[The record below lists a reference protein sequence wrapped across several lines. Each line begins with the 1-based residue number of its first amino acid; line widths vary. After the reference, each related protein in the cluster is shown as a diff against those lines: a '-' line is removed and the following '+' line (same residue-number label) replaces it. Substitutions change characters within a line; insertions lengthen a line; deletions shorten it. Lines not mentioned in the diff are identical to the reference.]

1 MKLKCSLC
9 GTPYEFVY
17 QKDVSLPANFPFCSK
32 QCKSI
37 DLGKWL
43 NEEYRISMPLSE
55 SENLT
60 EIERNILDEFQEE
73 TLAKLL
79 GDEVESE

>member
-17 QKDVSLPANFPFCSK
+17 KKEETLPTHFPFCSNR
-32 QCKSI
+32 CKAI

-43 NEEYRISMPLSE
+43 NEEYRISTPLPDAE
-55 SENLT
+55 ELT
-60 EIERNILDEFQEE
+60 DIQRQVLDELKE
-73 TLAKLL
+73 K
-79 GDEVESE
+79 SEKSY

>member
-17 QKDVSLPANFPFCSK
+17 KKEETLPEHFPFCSNR
-32 QCKSI
+32 CKAI

-43 NEEYRISMPLSE
+43 NEEYRINTPLPDAE
-55 SENLT
+55 ELT
-60 EIERNILDEFQEE
+60 DIQRQVLDELKE
-73 TLAKLL
+73 K
-79 GDEVESE
+79 SEKSY